1 MAASA
6 GRLLLIPNTLGGP
19 VSTLATADILHRIHH
34 VRHFL
39 VEEIRSARRLLK
51 GLGFETPFEEVSF
64 ELLNEHTKEQGD
76 LHFLLPAIKGSDIA
90 LISEAG
96 CPCIADPGSLIIR
109 TAHRSGIRVVP
120 MGVPSSILLT
130 LMGSGLNGQSFAF
143 SGYLPR
149 ERQDRIRKLRQLDQL
164 VQATNQTQLFMD
176 APYRNN
182 QVLEDVLLHCRPSL
196 SLCIGAELTMDKEFV
211 STKEIH
217 EWKVKAPDLHKRPVI
232 FALGQ

>member
-1 MAASA
+1 
-6 GRLLLIPNTLGGP
+6 
-19 VSTLATADILHRIHH
+19 
-34 VRHFL
+34 
-39 VEEIRSARRLLK
+39 
-51 GLGFETPFEEVSF
+51 
-64 ELLNEHTKEQGD
+64 
-76 LHFLLPAIKGSDIA
+76 
-90 LISEAG
+90 
-96 CPCIADPGSLIIR
+96 
-109 TAHRSGIRVVP
+109 

-149 ERQDRIRKLRQLDQL
+149 ERADRVRRLRQLDQL

-182 QVLEDVLLHCRPSL
+182 QVLEDVLIHCKPSL
-196 SLCIGAELTMDKEFV
+196 SLCIGADLTTDREYLL
-211 STKEIH
+211 TREIH